1 MLNLK
6 WQGSIYG
13 KKQTVLKPDYSEFY
27 SYCLGLRENFSCY
40 INTMNTWVFTVL
52 IFTTEEL
59 QESGW
64 MLGEDLMTETQGFP
78 CV

>member
-13 KKQTVLKPDYSEFY
+13 KKQTVLKPD
-27 SYCLGLRENFSCY
+27 CLGLRENFSCY